1 MNPELQLQGILGDAS
16 ADTSEGGWNEAAEGQ
31 LSMSTCMLSCSLEK
45 SNSILLSVRS

>member
-31 LSMSTCMLSCSLEK
+31 LIMFTSMLSCNLEK
-45 SNSILLSVRS
+45 SNNILLSVRS